1 MHINIVHILLAVSVG
16 AVAAFSRGKNG
27 KINLKAALAL
37 SALAAIVVVIVD
49 WFIL

>member
-1 MHINIVHILLAVSVG
+1 MAVAVG
-16 AVAAFSRGKNG
+16 ATAAFSRGKNG
-27 KINLKAALAL
+27 KINLKVALAI